1 MPEFLY
7 TIVAFFFRP
16 ACSQQQQQQQVC
28 HKIFIDK
35 TPSCCCCCWVFF
47 GPKANQARPKKRKL
61 VATLQSAIHKLV
73 CGQCTTQ
80 RCAVKNWEWKKREA
94 TLSRL
99 SLATLAMHDEQ
110 MRCRHTKRE
119 GKLSLSLHLL
129 VWHTPCNLYIHMYVC
144 YSHVSC
150 RLLLIN
156 ATTASAVWLCLLVP
170 AWWHLS
176 AQRPTNYIIHKQSAY
191 VHI

>member
-1 MPEFLY
+1 MHVLGLLIYTILKVFITSDCNLMPEFLY

-80 RCAVKNWEWKKREA
+80 RCAVK
-94 TLSRL
+94 
-99 SLATLAMHDEQ
+99 
-110 MRCRHTKRE
+110 
-119 GKLSLSLHLL
+119 KLSMEEDRSNIAST
-129 VWHTPCNLYIHMYVC
+129 VPC
-144 YSHVSC
+144 YSG
-150 RLLLIN
+150 N
-156 ATTASAVWLCLLVP
+156 ARRADAL
-170 AWWHLS
+170 
-176 AQRPTNYIIHKQSAY
+176 
-191 VHI
+191 